1 MGGPMGGFDPAMPGG
16 GFNDPAMMFQPEG
29 IDDLD
34 PQIPGSDNPLQIGG
48 VRRPNRPPQGGM
60 FGPGG
65 NLMGP
70 GGFGG
75 GPNGGFGGPGGPGGN
90 MFM

>member
-34 PQIPGSDNPLQIGG
+34 P
-48 VRRPNRPPQGGM
+48 
-60 FGPGG
+60 
-65 NLMGP
+65 
-70 GGFGG
+70 
-75 GPNGGFGGPGGPGGN
+75 
-90 MFM
+90 